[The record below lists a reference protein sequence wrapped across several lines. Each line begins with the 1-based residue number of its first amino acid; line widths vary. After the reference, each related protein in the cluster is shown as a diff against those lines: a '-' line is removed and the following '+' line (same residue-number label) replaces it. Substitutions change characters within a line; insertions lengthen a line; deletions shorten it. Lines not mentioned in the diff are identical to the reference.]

1 MLAHG
6 TSLLTDARA
15 RGWAVPAMTTYTLES
30 TRAICRA
37 AERTGLPVIL
47 QAGSSSF
54 GGVGRDLLAATAM
67 AAARQAGV
75 PVGVHLDHATDPD
88 EIRSCIALGY
98 TSVMIDGSHLSFE
111 DNIALT
117 RSVVEEAQA
126 VGVWVEAELGA
137 LAGDEDSSTDTVAV
151 EHTHPDQ
158 AAEFAARTG
167 VDALAVAVGNVH
179 GLTAT
184 PVRLD
189 LARLRAIAAAT
200 SAPLVLHGASGLPDE
215 DVSAAVAAGVV
226 KVNIN
231 AELRRAHVLAMTE
244 ALDSGGDDI
253 RRLQTLAVTAMTDVA
268 IDKLTLLAGRIAS
281 NRDDTKE
288 AVR

>member
-6 TSLLTDARA
+6 TSLLSDARA
-15 RGWAVPAMTTYTLES
+15 RGWAIPAMTTYTLES
-30 TRAICRA
+30 TRAICQA
-37 AERTGLPVIL
+37 AERTKLPVIL

-54 GGVGRDLLAATAM
+54 GGIGRDLLAATAL
-67 AAARQAGV
+67 AAARHSTV

-111 DNIALT
+111 DNVALT
-117 RSVVEEAQA
+117 RSVVEEAHA
-126 VGVWVEAELGA
+126 SGVWVEAELGA
-137 LAGDEDSSTDTVAV
+137 LPGDEDSSTDTVAT
-151 EHTHPDQ
+151 EHTDPEQ

-179 GLTAT
+179 GLTAE

-200 SAPLVLHGASGLPDE
+200 AAPLVLHGASGLPDE
-215 DVSAAVAAGVV
+215 DVAAAVASGVV

-231 AELRRAHVLAMTE
+231 AELRSAHFGALAE
-244 ALDSGGDDI
+244 GLAQGGDDI

-268 IDKLTLLAGRIAS
+268 IDKLTLLMGRTAS
-281 NRDDTKE
+281 NGNHTKE
-288 AVR
+288 EVR